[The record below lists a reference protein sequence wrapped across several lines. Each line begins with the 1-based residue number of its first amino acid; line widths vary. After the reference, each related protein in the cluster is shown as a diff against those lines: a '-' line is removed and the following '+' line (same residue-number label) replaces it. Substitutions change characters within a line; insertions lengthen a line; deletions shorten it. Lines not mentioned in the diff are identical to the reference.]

1 MSQEYENEAG
11 RSRARQSRRRPSGE
25 GAVGGAERRTVRT
38 TSPDAERRTV
48 RASSPDAERRTVR
61 ATPPDAG
68 RRSMRASSPDA
79 ERRTVRATPPDA
91 GRRRS
96 GIGQSRDEAH
106 EKVLDLCRKT

>member
-68 RRSMRASSPDA
+68 RR
-79 ERRTVRATPPDA
+79 
-91 GRRRS
+91 RS
-96 GIGQSRDEAH
+96 GI
-106 EKVLDLCRKT
+106 